1 MLITQNSKKLLQ
13 ENCRKKDAKMDN
25 VLKYFKVWFKGGLLL
40 RILSYK
46 NFLGYFTDA
55 EAEVPILW
63 PPDSKS
69 QLIGSLWCWER
80 LRARGEGSNRGWD
93 DWVASL
99 TRWTLSL
106 KDREAWY
113 PAAHGVA
120 ESDPTEWLNNN
131 KLKVNLDMFPALP
144 LSSQVMA

>member
-106 KDREAWY
+106 KDREAWC

-120 ESDPTEWLNNN
+120 EVRPNWVTKQQQIESQLGYVP
-131 KLKVNLDMFPALP
+131 
-144 LSSQVMA
+144 SSTTF